1 MEDIEYCAP
10 KKKEWIDMVYV
21 VLALSFMFAF
31 SFVRFNDN
39 TSTTFA
45 QAFVTFFAFLAV
57 LFISR
62 QIFMKFYALQNG
74 FEIRFNQSIFNRYGF
89 ASYDTLSYWAH
100 EAEKKTYGVGLD
112 VYGKVKKKPDGP
124 LYKYHKLEGIGA
136 SIISLFI
143 YLLTLGFIIYPNMWS
158 YRFKTIPHRFIGT
171 QKRYEVH
178 QRTFLFNIEVT
189 DYRKSLIYMAGFIY
203 YFIFGYLLKFFL
215 EGSGEFYFWLVFAL
229 YWIALITL
237 IPIPG
242 SEGFEFWKKN
252 TLAWILTLTIL
263 ITGMIS
269 LLVLKSFWYVILSV
283 LLAFLIAL
291 CTRIW
296 RSLMKKE
303 SFGEKG
309 DWRHP
314 KRY

>member
-10 KKKEWIDMVYV
+10 KKKEWIDMGYV

-31 SFVRFNDN
+31 SFTRFNDDTN
-39 TSTTFA
+39 TAFA
-45 QAFVTFFAFLAV
+45 QAFITFFVFLAV
-57 LFISR
+57 LFVSR
-62 QIFMKFYALQNG
+62 QIFMKYYALLNG

-100 EAEKKTYGVGLD
+100 EAEKKVGETTLD
-112 VYGKVKKKPDGP
+112 IYGKVKKKTKPP
-124 LYKYHKLEGIGA
+124 KYNFHKLEGIGA

-143 YLLTLGFIIYPNMWS
+143 YLLTLGFIIYPNIWS
-158 YRFKTIPHRFIGT
+158 YKFKTIPHRFVGT

-178 QRTFLFNIEVT
+178 MRTYLFNVEVT

-203 YFIFGYLLKFFL
+203 YFIFGYLLKAFL
-215 EGSGEFYFWLVFAL
+215 GGTGEFYLWFVFAL

-242 SEGFEFWKKN
+242 SEGFEFWRRN
-252 TLAWILTLTIL
+252 ALAWILTLTIL

-283 LLAFLIAL
+283 LLAFLIVL
-291 CTRIW
+291 FTRLW

-303 SFGEKG
+303 SLSERGEWK
-309 DWRHP
+309 HP